1 MTAQMDAQT
10 DADVPDRTLADPTRE
25 TDPIGLLRARIDA
38 LDEGII
44 RLVSERARLSRRVQS
59 ERMAAGGVR
68 LELDRERRIL
78 DSYRTGLGEGGGSI
92 GDAVLRTCRG
102 PL

>member
-1 MTAQMDAQT
+1 VTAQT
-10 DADVPDRTLADPTRE
+10 DAALPDLAAEPAPAQ
-25 TDPIGLLRARIDA
+25 TDPIALLRARIDA

-44 RLVSERARLSRRVQS
+44 RLVAERARLSRQVQS
-59 ERMAAGGVR
+59 ARIAAGGVR
-68 LELDRERRIL
+68 LELDRERRVL
-78 DSYRTGLGEGGGSI
+78 DSYRGGLGDGGGSI